1 MNIEERQRRLDR
13 VGHAIRLELAVG
25 FLAPVVVVFIFVTA
39 PGTMGGGPMFQPLWV
54 TLLPWI
60 AGAGVV
66 FGLAW
71 MVRLSRPNSER
82 AEADWR
88 YRDS

>member
-1 MNIEERQRRLDR
+1 MNDEERQRRLDR
-13 VGHAIRLELAVG
+13 VGHAIRVELGVG
-25 FLAPVVVVFIFVTA
+25 FLAPVVLAFIIVA
-39 PGTMGGGPMFQPLWV
+39 SPGTMGGPTFQPLWM

-60 AGAGVV
+60 GGAGVV

-71 MVRLSRPNSER
+71 LVKLSRPNPER

-88 YRDS
+88 YRDC

>member
-25 FLAPVVVVFIFVTA
+25 FRAPVVVAFIAVTA
-39 PGTMGGGPMFQPLWV
+39 PGTMGGPMFQPLWV
-54 TLLPWI
+54 TLVPWI

-66 FGLAW
+66 CGLAW
-71 MVRLSRPNSER
+71 MVKLSRPNSER

-88 YRDS
+88 YRDF

>member
-13 VGHAIRLELAVG
+13 VGHAIRVELAVG
-25 FLAPVVVVFIFVTA
+25 FLAPVVLTFIFVAA
-39 PGTMGGGPMFQPLWV
+39 PGTIGGPMFQPLWV

-60 AGAGVV
+60 GGAGVV

-71 MVRLSRPNSER
+71 MVKLSRPNLER

-88 YRDS
+88 YRDF